1 MWSKCITGNGHYI
14 SISKWNI
21 YRVIA
26 QKSTSNYW
34 RNIYPYAKKDYP
46 LRAWNLAL
54 NVEGMSYYRWA
65 LPMKDLFS
73 LDYSYSVYVFI
84 NILSMFLTGFVIPIS
99 LIWWQ
104 WFAMKRQHAV
114 ITLADNLYYPKFRD
128 VCLVYFS
135 FLNQFLIINFQNLLK
150 FDSNNYI

>member
-1 MWSKCITGNGHYI
+1 MKYLSSNSSK
-14 SISKWNI
+14 I
-21 YRVIA
+21 YFH
-26 QKSTSNYW
+26 NYW

-46 LRAWNLAL
+46 LRSWNLAL